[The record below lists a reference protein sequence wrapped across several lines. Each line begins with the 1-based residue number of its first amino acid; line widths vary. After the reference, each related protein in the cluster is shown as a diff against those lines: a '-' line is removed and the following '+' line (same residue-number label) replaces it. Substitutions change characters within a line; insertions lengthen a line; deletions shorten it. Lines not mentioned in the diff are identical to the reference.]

1 MCIKIMMSILKA
13 LQDLS
18 AIPSRFTADNAPV
31 IPNDNQIIFSIAGKE
46 YSVKLELIDEDEED
60 L

>member
-1 MCIKIMMSILKA
+1 MSILKA